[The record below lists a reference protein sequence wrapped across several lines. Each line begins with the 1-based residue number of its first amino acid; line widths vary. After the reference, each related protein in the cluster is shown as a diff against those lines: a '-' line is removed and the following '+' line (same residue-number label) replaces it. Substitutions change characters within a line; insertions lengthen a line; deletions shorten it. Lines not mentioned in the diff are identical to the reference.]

1 MKQFLRH
8 LIFPVLLV
16 VLVPIFAT
24 CVLCY
29 TFQDGVIHSAPF
41 GIIDEDNSALSRTLV
56 QNLANNDTFDVVF
69 YGDTAEELEAQIAQN
84 HIVAG
89 MVIPKDFSKDVTAG
103 NSPSILLVY
112 DGCQMS
118 VVGISKVK
126 LTEVLTTL
134 RVAASIQILEGK
146 LDLQPQEALLY
157 AQPISNTFRY
167 LGNPE
172 KSLRNYIASGA
183 KFTVAVTMI
192 LLLSRAGAI
201 ANIVQLTMYMF
212 LVEAIRKE
220 EDEKVHPLLYCLLGS
235 LLATAVLLC
244 CVWLMHHGF
253 GLPMQGAWSTIALLA
268 FFNMF
273 GIGNLAAI
281 LRLLL
286 PDKLKVLAVQA
297 AVVVMAMLLF
307 SGYTF
312 PALGMPPLFQAIARA
327 IPFTYF
333 AIPLRDVMLL
343 GSSTALAF
351 SLCRFHSHS
360 GDTAM
365 AYLPTEAIR
374 PAKSCETACRAYAAA

>member
-16 VLVPIFAT
+16 VLLPIFAT

-172 KSLRNYIASGA
+172 KSLRNYI
-183 KFTVAVTMI
+183 VP
-192 LLLSRAGAI
+192 GAI

-312 PALGMPPLFQAIARA
+312 PALGMPPLFQAIAGA

-343 GSSTALAF
+343 GSSTALVIGDIHWLFLFAAF
-351 SLCRFHSHS
+351 TTIPVIPLWLIYRQKQLDWQNPVKQLAEPTPQPEQEEVSLC
-360 GDTAM
+360 
-365 AYLPTEAIR
+365 
-374 PAKSCETACRAYAAA
+374 

>member
-16 VLVPIFAT
+16 VLIPIFAT

-29 TFQDGVIHSAPF
+29 TFQDGIIHSAPF

-89 MVIPKDFSKDVTAG
+89 MVIPKDFSKDVAAG

-172 KSLRNYIASGA
+172 KSLRNY
-183 KFTVAVTMI
+183 VVP
-192 LLLSRAGAI
+192 GAI

-343 GSSTALAF
+343 GSSTALVIGDIHWLFLFAAF
-351 SLCRFHSHS
+351 
-360 GDTAM
+360 TAIPVIPLWLIYRQKQLGRKNPVKQL
-365 AYLPTEAIR
+365 AEPTPQPEQEV
-374 PAKSCETACRAYAAA
+374 PPVC

>member
-172 KSLRNYIASGA
+172 KSLRNYI
-183 KFTVAVTMI
+183 VP
-192 LLLSRAGAI
+192 GAI

-220 EDEKVHPLLYCLLGS
+220 EDKKVHPLLYCLLGS

-343 GSSTALAF
+343 GSSTALVIGDIHWLFLFAAF
-351 SLCRFHSHS
+351 TAIPVIPLWLIYRQKQLGRQNPVKQLAEPTPQPEQEEVSLC
-360 GDTAM
+360 
-365 AYLPTEAIR
+365 
-374 PAKSCETACRAYAAA
+374 

>member
-29 TFQDGVIHSAPF
+29 TFQDGIIHSAPF

-157 AQPISNTFRY
+157 AQPVSNTFRY

-172 KSLRNYIASGA
+172 KSLRNY
-183 KFTVAVTMI
+183 VVP
-192 LLLSRAGAI
+192 GAI

-212 LVEAIRKE
+212 LVEAIRKD

-244 CVWLMHHGF
+244 CVWLMHSF
-253 GLPMQGAWSTIALLA
+253 GIPMQGAWSTIALLA

-343 GSSTALAF
+343 GSSTALVIGDIHWLFLFAAF
-351 SLCRFHSHS
+351 
-360 GDTAM
+360 TAIPVIPLWLI
-365 AYLPTEAIR
+365 YRQKQLGR
-374 PAKSCETACRAYAAA
+374 KNPAKQLAEPTPQPEQEVPPVC

>member
-172 KSLRNYIASGA
+172 KSLRNYI
-183 KFTVAVTMI
+183 VP
-192 LLLSRAGAI
+192 GAI

-343 GSSTALAF
+343 GSSTALVIGDIHWLFLFAAF
-351 SLCRFHSHS
+351 TAIPVIPLWLIYRQKRLGRQNPVKQLAEPTPQPEQEEVSLC
-360 GDTAM
+360 
-365 AYLPTEAIR
+365 
-374 PAKSCETACRAYAAA
+374 

>member
-29 TFQDGVIHSAPF
+29 TFQDGIIHSAPF

-69 YGDTAEELEAQIAQN
+69 YGNTAEELEAQIAQN

-89 MVIPKDFSKDVTAG
+89 MIIPKDFSKDVTAG

-172 KSLRNYIASGA
+172 KSLRNY
-183 KFTVAVTMI
+183 VVP
-192 LLLSRAGAI
+192 GAI

-244 CVWLMHHGF
+244 CVWLMHSF
-253 GLPMQGAWSTIALLA
+253 GIPMQGAWSTIALLA

-343 GSSTALAF
+343 GSSTALVIGDIHWLFLFAAF
-351 SLCRFHSHS
+351 
-360 GDTAM
+360 TAIPVIPLWLIYRQKQLGRKNPVKQL
-365 AYLPTEAIR
+365 AEPTPQPEQEV
-374 PAKSCETACRAYAAA
+374 PPVC

>member
-29 TFQDGVIHSAPF
+29 TFQDGIIHSAPF

-157 AQPISNTFRY
+157 AQPVSNTFRY

-172 KSLRNYIASGA
+172 KSLRNY
-183 KFTVAVTMI
+183 VVP
-192 LLLSRAGAI
+192 GAI

-212 LVEAIRKE
+212 LVEAIRKD

-244 CVWLMHHGF
+244 CVWLMHSF
-253 GLPMQGAWSTIALLA
+253 GIPMQGAWSTIALLA

-307 SGYTF
+307 GGYTF
-312 PALGMPPLFQAIARA
+312 PALGMPPLFQAIAGA

-343 GSSTALAF
+343 GSSTALVIGDIHWLFLFAAF
-351 SLCRFHSHS
+351 
-360 GDTAM
+360 TAIPVIPLWLI
-365 AYLPTEAIR
+365 YRQKQLGR
-374 PAKSCETACRAYAAA
+374 KNPAKQLAEPTPQPEQEVPPVC

>member
-16 VLVPIFAT
+16 VLIPIFAT

-29 TFQDGVIHSAPF
+29 TFQDGIIHSAPF

-89 MVIPKDFSKDVTAG
+89 MVIPKDFSKDVAAG

-167 LGNPE
+167 LGTPE
-172 KSLRNYIASGA
+172 KSLRNY
-183 KFTVAVTMI
+183 VVP
-192 LLLSRAGAI
+192 GAI

-212 LVEAIRKE
+212 LVRLSARRRTKRYIHCSI
-220 EDEKVHPLLYCLLGS
+220 VYWAVCWPLPFCS
-235 LLATAVLLC
+235 AV
-244 CVWLMHHGF
+244 F
-253 GLPMQGAWSTIALLA
+253 GLCIMVSA
-268 FFNMF
+268 F
-273 GIGNLAAI
+273 
-281 LRLLL
+281 
-286 PDKLKVLAVQA
+286 P
-297 AVVVMAMLLF
+297 
-307 SGYTF
+307 
-312 PALGMPPLFQAIARA
+312 
-327 IPFTYF
+327 
-333 AIPLRDVMLL
+333 
-343 GSSTALAF
+343 
-351 SLCRFHSHS
+351 
-360 GDTAM
+360 
-365 AYLPTEAIR
+365 
-374 PAKSCETACRAYAAA
+374 CRARGVPLPC

>member
-29 TFQDGVIHSAPF
+29 TFQDGIIHSAPF

-157 AQPISNTFRY
+157 AQPVSNTFRY

-172 KSLRNYIASGA
+172 KSLRNY
-183 KFTVAVTMI
+183 VVP
-192 LLLSRAGAI
+192 GAI

-212 LVEAIRKE
+212 LVEAIRKD

-244 CVWLMHHGF
+244 CVWLMHSF
-253 GLPMQGAWSTIALLA
+253 GIPMQGAWSTIALLA

-312 PALGMPPLFQAIARA
+312 PALGMPPLFQAIAGA

-343 GSSTALAF
+343 GSSTALVIGDIHWLFLFAAF
-351 SLCRFHSHS
+351 
-360 GDTAM
+360 TAIPVIPLWLI
-365 AYLPTEAIR
+365 YRQKQLGR
-374 PAKSCETACRAYAAA
+374 KNPAKQLAEPTPQPEQEVPPVC